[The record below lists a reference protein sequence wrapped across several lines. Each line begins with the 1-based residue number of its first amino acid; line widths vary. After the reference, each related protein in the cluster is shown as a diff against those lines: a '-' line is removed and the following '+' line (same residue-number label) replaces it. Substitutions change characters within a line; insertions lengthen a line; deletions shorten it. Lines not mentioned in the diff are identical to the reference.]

1 VKKGVGP
8 IERGCLHTVN
18 RPGKYKGYEDGIE
31 EDRQDDPRNPL
42 HDRSSS
48 ASIFSASTLLIVESG
63 ASQMKKS
70 CGLVVDRGS
79 VLVWGDGRMCISLR
93 RIYPELAILL

>member
-1 VKKGVGP
+1 VVGSF
-8 IERGCLHTVN
+8 ERGCLHTVN

-42 HDRSSS
+42 HDRSFS
-48 ASIFSASTLLIVESG
+48 ASIFSASTLPIVESG
-63 ASQMKKS
+63 GSQVKKS
-70 CGLVVDRGS
+70 CGLVLVDRGS

-93 RIYPELAILL
+93 SAGRG

>member
-1 VKKGVGP
+1 M
-8 IERGCLHTVN
+8 
-18 RPGKYKGYEDGIE
+18 E

-63 ASQMKKS
+63 ASQVKKS

-79 VLVWGDGRMCISLR
+79 VLDWADGRICISLR
-93 RIYPELAILL
+93 SAGPG